1 VKGDP
6 GAILR
11 PEQER
16 YLERLLPPRDALLA
30 EMEEHAR
37 RDDVPIADPEVGRL
51 LEVLARAKGAR
62 RIVEIGTA
70 IGYGALRLARGAPQA
85 QVVTIDRDPEMLAA
99 ARGYLERGGVLDRVE
114 LVEGEA
120 LEAIGR
126 LEPPFDLAW
135 VDAAKAD
142 YRRYLDRLLP
152 LVVVGGLLVFDNVL
166 WKGRVA
172 EPPDDDDP
180 TADHLRTFNGYL
192 MMHPQLA
199 PPRWCRWATA
209 SRWPPSS
216 SRRSSN
222 RAARTEKRASHLG
235 GPQASSSPS
244 SSPPPLGRWPT
255 TNGAGAAAAAAALSS
270 TWGPPRRLV

>member
-1 VKGDP
+1 MKGDP

-11 PEQER
+11 PGQER

-37 RDDVPIADPEVGRL
+37 RDGIPIADPEVGSL
-51 LEVLARAKGAR
+51 LEVLARATRAR

-70 IGYGALRLARGAPQA
+70 IGYGALRLARGAPEA
-85 QVVTIDRDPEMLAA
+85 RVVTIDRDPGMLAA
-99 ARGYLERGGVLDRVE
+99 ARGYLGRAGVLDRVE

-120 LEAIGR
+120 LDAIAR

-152 LVVVGGLLVFDNVL
+152 LLTVGGLLVFDNVL

-172 EPPDDDDP
+172 EPAEGDGEEDAA
-180 TADHLRTFNGYL
+180 ADHLRAFNGYL
-192 MMHPQLA
+192 SIHPQLA
-199 PPRWCRWATA
+199 A
-209 SRWPPSS
+209 SVVPLGDGVAL
-216 SRRSSN
+216 
-222 RAARTEKRASHLG
+222 AAKLKPTIFEQG
-235 GPQASSSPS
+235 GPY
-244 SSPPPLGRWPT
+244 
-255 TNGAGAAAAAAALSS
+255 
-270 TWGPPRRLV
+270 

>member
-1 VKGDP
+1 MKGDP
-6 GAILR
+6 AVILR
-11 PEQER
+11 REQER

-37 RDDVPIADPEVGRL
+37 RDDIPIADPEVGRL
-51 LEVLARAKGAR
+51 LEVLARVKGAL

-85 QVVTIDRDPEMLAA
+85 RVVTIDRDPAMLAA
-99 ARGYLERGGVLDRVE
+99 ARGYLERGGVLDRVD

-120 LEAIGR
+120 LDAIAR

-172 EPPDDDDP
+172 EPPDEDDP
-180 TADHLRTFNGYL
+180 AADHLRTFNGYL

-199 PPRWCRWATA
+199 ASVVPLGDGVALATKLKA
-209 SRWPPSS
+209 
-216 SRRSSN
+216 
-222 RAARTEKRASHLG
+222 TILEQG
-235 GPQASSSPS
+235 GPY
-244 SSPPPLGRWPT
+244 
-255 TNGAGAAAAAAALSS
+255 
-270 TWGPPRRLV
+270 

>member
-1 VKGDP
+1 MKGDT

-51 LEVLARAKGAR
+51 LEVLARAKGAL

-85 QVVTIDRDPEMLAA
+85 QVVTIDRDPAMLAA

-120 LEAIGR
+120 LDAIGR
-126 LEPPFDLAW
+126 LQPPFDLAW

-172 EPPDDDDP
+172 EPPDEDDP
-180 TADHLRTFNGYL
+180 AADHLRTFNGYL

-199 PPRWCRWATA
+199 ASVVPLGDGVALATKLKA
-209 SRWPPSS
+209 
-216 SRRSSN
+216 
-222 RAARTEKRASHLG
+222 TILEQG
-235 GPQASSSPS
+235 GPY
-244 SSPPPLGRWPT
+244 
-255 TNGAGAAAAAAALSS
+255 
-270 TWGPPRRLV
+270 

>member
-1 VKGDP
+1 MKGAP

-37 RDDVPIADPEVGRL
+37 RGDVPIADPEVGRL

-126 LEPPFDLAW
+126 LQPPFDLAW

-172 EPPDDDDP
+172 DPPDDDDP
-180 TADHLRTFNGYL
+180 TADHLRTFNAYL
-192 MMHPQLA
+192 MMHPQL
-199 PPRWCRWATA
+199 TA
-209 SRWPPSS
+209 SVVPLGDGVALATKLKP
-216 SRRSSN
+216 
-222 RAARTEKRASHLG
+222 TILEQG
-235 GPQASSSPS
+235 GPY
-244 SSPPPLGRWPT
+244 
-255 TNGAGAAAAAAALSS
+255 
-270 TWGPPRRLV
+270 

>member
-1 VKGDP
+1 VKGQP
-6 GAILR
+6 GVILR

-51 LEVLARAKGAR
+51 LEVLARANGAR

-126 LEPPFDLAW
+126 LKPPFDLAW

-172 EPPDDDDP
+172 EPPDDDEP
-180 TADHLRTFNGYL
+180 TADHLRTFNAYL
-192 MMHPQLA
+192 MMHPQLS
-199 PPRWCRWATA
+199 ATVVPLGDGVA
-209 SRWPPSS
+209 LAVKLKP
-216 SRRSSN
+216 
-222 RAARTEKRASHLG
+222 TILEQG
-235 GPQASSSPS
+235 GPY
-244 SSPPPLGRWPT
+244 
-255 TNGAGAAAAAAALSS
+255 
-270 TWGPPRRLV
+270 

>member
-1 VKGDP
+1 VKSKP
-6 GAILR
+6 GVILR
-11 PEQER
+11 REQER

-51 LEVLARAKGAR
+51 LEVLARAKDAR

-85 QVVTIDRDPEMLAA
+85 RVVTIDRDPAMLAA

-120 LEAIGR
+120 LDAIGR

-172 EPPDDDDP
+172 EPPEGDDEDDP
-180 TADHLRTFNGYL
+180 AADHLRAFNGYL
-192 MMHPQLA
+192 MMHPQLS
-199 PPRWCRWATA
+199 A
-209 SRWPPSS
+209 SVVPLGDGVALAVKLKP
-216 SRRSSN
+216 
-222 RAARTEKRASHLG
+222 TILEQG
-235 GPQASSSPS
+235 GPY
-244 SSPPPLGRWPT
+244 
-255 TNGAGAAAAAAALSS
+255 
-270 TWGPPRRLV
+270 

>member
-37 RDDVPIADPEVGRL
+37 RDGIPIADPEVGRF
-51 LEVLARAKGAR
+51 LEVVARAKGAR
-62 RIVEIGTA
+62 RIVEVGTA

-85 QVVTIDRDPEMLAA
+85 QVVTIDRDPAMLAA

-114 LVEGEA
+114 LVAGEA
-120 LEAIGR
+120 LEAIAD
-126 LEPPFDLAW
+126 LQPPFDLVW

-172 EPPDDDDP
+172 EPPDEDDP
-180 TADHLRTFNGYL
+180 SADHLRTFNAYL
-192 MMHPQLA
+192 MMHPQLTA
-199 PPRWCRWATA
+199 AVVPLGDGLALATKLK
-209 SRWPPSS
+209 P
-216 SRRSSN
+216 
-222 RAARTEKRASHLG
+222 TILEQG
-235 GPQASSSPS
+235 GPF
-244 SSPPPLGRWPT
+244 
-255 TNGAGAAAAAAALSS
+255 
-270 TWGPPRRLV
+270 

>member
-1 VKGDP
+1 MKGGP
-6 GAILR
+6 AVILR

-37 RDDVPIADPEVGRL
+37 RDDIPIADPEVGRL
-51 LEVLARAKGAR
+51 LEVLARAKGAQ

-85 QVVTIDRDPEMLAA
+85 RVVTIDRDPAMLAA

-120 LEAIGR
+120 LDAIGR
-126 LEPPFDLAW
+126 LQPPFDLAW

-172 EPPDDDDP
+172 EPPDEDDP
-180 TADHLRTFNGYL
+180 AAGHLRTFNGYL
-192 MMHPQLA
+192 MMHPQL
-199 PPRWCRWATA
+199 TA
-209 SRWPPSS
+209 SVVPLGDGVALATKLKP
-216 SRRSSN
+216 
-222 RAARTEKRASHLG
+222 TILEQG
-235 GPQASSSPS
+235 GPY
-244 SSPPPLGRWPT
+244 
-255 TNGAGAAAAAAALSS
+255 
-270 TWGPPRRLV
+270 

>member
-37 RDDVPIADPEVGRL
+37 RDGIPIADPEVGRF
-51 LEVLARAKGAR
+51 LEVVARAVGAR
-62 RIVEIGTA
+62 RIVEVGTA

-85 QVVTIDRDPEMLAA
+85 QVVTIDRDPAMLAA

-114 LVEGEA
+114 LVAGEA
-120 LEAIGR
+120 LEAIAD
-126 LEPPFDLAW
+126 LQPPFDLVW

-152 LVVVGGLLVFDNVL
+152 LVIVGGLLVFDNVL

-180 TADHLRTFNGYL
+180 SADHLRTFNAYL
-192 MMHPQLA
+192 MMHPQLSA
-199 PPRWCRWATA
+199 AVVPLGDGLALATKLK
-209 SRWPPSS
+209 P
-216 SRRSSN
+216 
-222 RAARTEKRASHLG
+222 TILEQG
-235 GPQASSSPS
+235 GPY
-244 SSPPPLGRWPT
+244 
-255 TNGAGAAAAAAALSS
+255 
-270 TWGPPRRLV
+270 

>member
-1 VKGDP
+1 MKGDP

-37 RDDVPIADPEVGRL
+37 RDGIPIADPEVGRF
-51 LEVLARAKGAR
+51 LEVVARAKGAR
-62 RIVEIGTA
+62 RIVEVGTA

-85 QVVTIDRDPEMLAA
+85 QVVTIDRDPAMLAA

-114 LVEGEA
+114 LVHGEA
-120 LEAIGR
+120 LDAIAD
-126 LEPPFDLAW
+126 LQPPFDLVW

-172 EPPDDDDP
+172 EPPDEDDAA
-180 TADHLRTFNGYL
+180 ADHLRTFNAYL

-199 PPRWCRWATA
+199 AAVVPLGDGVALATKLK
-209 SRWPPSS
+209 P
-216 SRRSSN
+216 
-222 RAARTEKRASHLG
+222 TILEQG
-235 GPQASSSPS
+235 GPY
-244 SSPPPLGRWPT
+244 
-255 TNGAGAAAAAAALSS
+255 
-270 TWGPPRRLV
+270 